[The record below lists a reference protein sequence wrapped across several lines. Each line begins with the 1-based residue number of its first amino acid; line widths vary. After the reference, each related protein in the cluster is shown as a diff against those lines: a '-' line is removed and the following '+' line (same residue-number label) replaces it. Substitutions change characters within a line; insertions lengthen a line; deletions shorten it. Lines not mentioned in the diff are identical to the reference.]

1 MNMELKCQIVS
12 AYRDFAN
19 RKNIIVL
26 STDNECLEG
35 ASGLAG
41 KTVIATLK
49 QWRDKRSR
57 DANAYYWALL
67 GKIADILKTST
78 TELHNQE
85 ISKYG
90 QPEIIDG
97 SLVNFIL
104 LDSVPWQELEYIHLK
119 PTTAT
124 KVLEDGKLYRV
135 YRVMRGSSTYDSKE
149 MSILIDGVVSEA
161 KELGI
166 ETMPPEELERMINS
180 WQPKDCGV
188 RSQMI

>member
-1 MNMELKCQIVS
+1 MKMELRCEIVS
-12 AYRDFAN
+12 AYRDFAS

-26 STDNECLEG
+26 STDNECLED